1 MPFVVTSNVIVCKDL
16 ESNGAASENFDR
28 HAAAQRAAE
37 AAPRLPEH
45 LRQPGDGSRRA
56 TKKPDADGSASG

>member
-28 HAAAQRAAE
+28 NDAAQRAAE
-37 AAPRLPEH
+37 AAPRHTEH
-45 LRQPGDGSRRA
+45 LRQPGESSRRA